1 MLGVVVVRS
10 SHISVTQ
17 VQSLLAAYFFSPN
30 SNTVYMSIKLI
41 IPVKTTKNAVTSH
54 L

>member
-17 VQSLLAAYFFSPN
+17 VRSLVAAYFFLRIQ
-30 SNTVYMSIKLI
+30 TRY
-41 IPVKTTKNAVTSH
+41 T
-54 L
+54 